1 MTNPASRHP
10 ALAEALRWLA
20 WEHMPPALQEIS
32 RPLSELGHHLADTL
46 YKDPQDSGTSAE
58 PSVQLL
64 LGIQR
69 LVEAKDALVRAAV
82 QAGEATTP
90 APPDEVPGIP
100 AQV

>member
-1 MTNPASRHP
+1 MTDTASRHP

-20 WEHMPPALQEIS
+20 WEHLPPALQEIS
-32 RPLSELGHHLADTL
+32 RPLSDLGHHFADTL
-46 YKDPQDSGTSAE
+46 YKGHGAPPA
-58 PSVQLL
+58 QLL

-82 QAGEATTP
+82 QVGETTP

-100 AQV
+100 AQR